1 MKELKK
7 KTLDD
12 VFLTLDEVPGVK
24 EFMESYSVKIGRI
37 ILHRR
42 LDLGWTQTELAQRV
56 KQTTGKSM
64 HQSTISAMEGGSP
77 GITADLYDRVLRT
90 LGIKDIAV
98 RFSVDDKGDAT
109 ISSAQIEA
117 F

>member
-1 MKELKK
+1 MKKR
-7 KTLDD
+7 TVND
-12 VFLTLDEVPGVK
+12 VFQILDEVPGVK
-24 EFMESYSVKIGRI
+24 DFMESYSVKIGRV

-42 LDLGWTQTELAQRV
+42 LDLGWTQTELASKV
-56 KQTTGKSM
+56 KANTGKSM

-98 RFSVDDKGDAT
+98 RFSVDDQGDAT
-109 ISSAQIEA
+109 ISSNQLGVL
-117 F
+117 

>member
-1 MKELKK
+1 MKKR
-7 KTLDD
+7 TVNDVFQMLDD
-12 VFLTLDEVPGVK
+12 VPGVK
-24 EFMESYSVKIGRI
+24 DFMESYSVKIGRV

-42 LDLGWTQTELAQRV
+42 LDLGWTQTELASKV
-56 KQTTGKSM
+56 KSKTGKSM

-98 RFSVDDKGDAT
+98 RFSVDDQGDST
-109 ISSAQIEA
+109 ISSNQLDAL
-117 F
+117 

>member
-1 MKELKK
+1 MKKR
-7 KTLDD
+7 TMND
-12 VFLTLDEVPGVK
+12 VFQMLDEVPDVK
-24 EFMESYSVKIGRI
+24 DLMESYSVKIGRV

-42 LDLGWTQTELAQRV
+42 LDLGWTQKELASKV
-56 KQTTGKSM
+56 KLTTGKSM

-98 RFSVDDKGDAT
+98 RFSVDDQGDAT
-109 ISSAQIEA
+109 VSSNQLGVL
-117 F
+117 

>member
-1 MKELKK
+1 MKKR
-7 KTLDD
+7 TVND
-12 VFLTLDEVPGVK
+12 VFDMLDEVPGVK
-24 EFMESYSVKIGRI
+24 DFMESYSVKMGRV

-42 LDLGWTQTELAQRV
+42 LDLGWTQTELASKV
-56 KQTTGKSM
+56 KLITGKSM

-109 ISSAQIEA
+109 ISTEQLGAL
-117 F
+117 